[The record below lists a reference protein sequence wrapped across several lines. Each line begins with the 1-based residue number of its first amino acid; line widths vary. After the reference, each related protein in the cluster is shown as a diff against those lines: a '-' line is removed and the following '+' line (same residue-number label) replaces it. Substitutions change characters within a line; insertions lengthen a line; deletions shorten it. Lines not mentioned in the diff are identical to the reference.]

1 MSDLVDSAPRSLT
14 MRVVGNARSALDNCC
29 DSCYVDPREKS
40 WLYADLLL
48 ILNGSNRG
56 EVPWALRFCCC
67 QEVVVFEAA
76 LRAKL
81 ENVTP

>member
-29 DSCYVDPREKS
+29 DSCRVDPREKS

-48 ILNGSNRG
+48 ILNGPNRG
-56 EVPWALRFCCC
+56 EVPRDLRFCCC
-67 QEVVVFEAA
+67 QEIVS
-76 LRAKL
+76 
-81 ENVTP
+81 

>member
-14 MRVVGNARSALDNCC
+14 MRVIGKTRAVLDNRC
-29 DSCYVDPREKS
+29 DSCRVDPREKS

-48 ILNGSNRG
+48 ILNGPNRG
-56 EVPWALRFCCC
+56 EVPRALRFCCC
-67 QEVVVFEAA
+67 QEMASFEVA

-81 ENVTP
+81 KAEPK

>member
-14 MRVVGNARSALDNCC
+14 MRVVGKTRAALDNRC
-29 DSCYVDPREKS
+29 DSCRVDPREKS

-56 EVPWALRFCCC
+56 EVPLALRFCCC
-67 QEVVVFEAA
+67 QETASFESA

-81 ENVTP
+81 ESVTP